1 MYDNEN
7 GKRDLRSW
15 YEWLLDGVVEM
26 LSLF

>member
-1 MYDNEN
+1 MDDNEN
-7 GKRDLRSW
+7 GKRDSRSW

>member
-1 MYDNEN
+1 MDDDEN
-7 GKRDLRSW
+7 SKRDLRSW